1 MLHQAGRLLRDGPGV
16 SVNGMATL
24 SKVAILGANG
34 AIGRGLGP
42 LLGSRGVPYRVV
54 GRSLLGLQVRF
65 NEDPLCEHLQWDP
78 EDATSIAGACAEAGT
93 VVYLVG
99 VAYWKFKD
107 HLPLI
112 KRTLGAARAAG
123 VRRFLLVSSN
133 WSYGVPEGTEPAD
146 ERHERQPTTVKG
158 GIRREQEDL
167 VLAAHVP
174 GEFAT
179 GVLRMADLYGPRV
192 EASHLWSAFQAA
204 KRGTEA
210 QVLGPV
216 DQAHEFVYVPDAVA
230 TIDRLI
236 DTDAAWNGLGSGQDG
251 DRSWNLGG
259 AGVTTIRTLV
269 ERVFALEGKPQ
280 KYNVPGPW
288 MMRFVRAMN
297 PYIRELGEM
306 RYLQER
312 TLLLDDRK
320 LEGLLGGLQK
330 TPYDEG
336 IRATLALR

>member
-1 MLHQAGRLLRDGPGV
+1 M
-16 SVNGMATL
+16 
-24 SKVAILGANG
+24 
-34 AIGRGLGP
+34 
-42 LLGSRGVPYRVV
+42 LGSRGVPYRVV

-65 NEDPLCEHLQWDP
+65 NQEPLCEHLQWDP
-78 EDATSIAGACAEAGT
+78 EDAASVAATCAGAGT

-133 WSYGVPEGTEPAD
+133 WSYGVPTGNGPVDEG
-146 ERHERQPTTVKG
+146 HERQPTTLKG
-158 GIRREQEDL
+158 RIRREQEDL
-167 VLAAHVP
+167 VLGAHVA

-204 KRGTEA
+204 KRGSEA

-216 DQAHEFVYVPDAVA
+216 DQPHEFVYVPDAVA

-236 DTDAAWNGLGSGQDG
+236 DTDGAWEGTAPGE
-251 DRSWNLGG
+251 SWNLGG
-259 AGVTTIRTLV
+259 LGVTTIRTLV
-269 ERVFALEGKPQ
+269 ERVFALEGKPP

-288 MMRFVRAMN
+288 MMRVVRALN
-297 PYIRELGEM
+297 PYIRELGEL
-306 RYLQER
+306 RYLQEG

-320 LEGLLGGLQK
+320 LDGLLGGLPK
-330 TPYDEG
+330 TPQDEA